1 LKYNSL
7 KYSFITPRK
16 KYLISQDTRV
26 WFTFLSTIVVIIIA
40 FYSFLLFKT
49 AQVDGDVAEN
59 HQKVKDLRF
68 EITRVEKEI
77 NWINEQKR
85 FAEEIYSNNSVI
97 KNSIKNLFDL
107 IPAQI
112 TLTSVVMHK
121 EELIV
126 QGITPS
132 KDIYNFLLAVPLKS
146 IFTNSSVEFYRMK
159 NGNYTF
165 RSVNVFEK
173 VINTKEILGDTLH
186 EDKNPEQ
193 GKK

>member
-1 LKYNSL
+1 M
-7 KYSFITPRK
+7 T
-16 KYLISQDTRV
+16 
-26 WFTFLSTIVVIIIA
+26 

-49 AQVDGDVAEN
+49 SQVDADVAAN
-59 HQKVKDLRF
+59 NQKVQDLISETQR
-68 EITRVEKEI
+68 IEKEI
-77 NWINEQKR
+77 DWINKQKM
-85 FAEEIYSNNSVI
+85 FAEEIYSNNSVV

-112 TLTSVVMHK
+112 TLTNVVMHK

-126 QGITPS
+126 QGITPT

-165 RSVNVFEK
+165 RSINIFEK
-173 VINTKEILGDTLH
+173 VINTKEFVDATVGTTDST
-186 EDKNPEQ
+186 KV
-193 GKK
+193 KR